1 MLIDAGVKDTLD
13 GGFKDT
19 RDGGFEPGGSVCWGH
34 DTGVV
39 EDNIR
44 DFFNNW
50 SGDASI
56 VGIEDDERILFDSGE
71 YEESETWYIGAGRV
85 RLLTNKYI
93 SDSMY
98 KLKFDAQTGSF
109 TPGNTI
115 TGATSGATATIV
127 AVYQSGGIGYLYLS
141 NISGTFQDD
150 EIIYVASY
158 GAELITNGD
167 MELDA
172 NWNNWNTPTLNE
184 RSVEQAHGGTYSR
197 KFTGNSQYDG
207 IMSDTIILT
216 VGNLYIST
224 FWLYGDATNE
234 VNARI
239 VGIASQSFPGMSD
252 GGNYI
257 PPTEWTQHTLVFQCD
272 AVGNTFKCGLDKG
285 ETAGTHYVDDVSL
298 KQITN
303 AALANGTAV
312 LNSFGSP
319 VVKYKQGASQTLCEA
334 DSWHAYTIPFVC
346 GGWVKIRLECT

>member
-150 EIIYVASY
+150 EIIYESALGS
-158 GAELITNGD
+158 ELVTNGD
-167 MELDA
+167 MELDSSWA
-172 NWNNWNTPTLNE
+172 AYGDSIHSQNLITFHGGLASWKFTPTTMN
-184 RSVEQAHGGTYSR
+184 
-197 KFTGNSQYDG
+197 DG
-207 IMSDTIILT
+207 IYSTLFTTTTDNFYKIIAWVYPDDSTKVNTLIRNGANSAYYSFPQTGLT
-216 VGNLYIST
+216 QDSWNRIEIIYEEIAG
-224 FWLYGDATNE
+224 G
-234 VNARI
+234 VNAF
-239 VGIASQSFPGMSD
+239 VAFESSD
-252 GGNYI
+252 GTSGD
-257 PPTEWTQHTLVFQCD
+257 W
-272 AVGNTFKCGLDKG
+272 
-285 ETAGTHYVDDVSL
+285 YVDDVSL

-303 AALANGTAV
+303 AALANGT
-312 LNSFGSP
+312 LREI
-319 VVKYKQGASQTLCEA
+319 YLE
-334 DSWHAYTIPFVC
+334 
-346 GGWVKIRLECT
+346 GWKNF